1 MIVTIETTKHD
12 GYDKDSMIM
21 GCVMVLIARTRLDLV
36 GSWDERLGMRGSFES
51 KAL

>member
-12 GYDKDSMIM
+12 GYDNESMIM
-21 GCVMVLIARTRLDLV
+21 GWDLVLIAPARMDLV